1 MARMQVRRTRRM
13 QRRRFEDRSGALLI
27 AVLICIGVVLALT
40 MSALQTS
47 LNQRRQL
54 SRTLQ
59 LEQTRLLLEA
69 AAESAAVDKWMQ
81 SQDKTDKPT
90 PLKIELQLPTGKTG
104 IITAAANTNK
114 KAVLLTALIGDAENE
129 VSVTR
134 RSRLIGKDD

>member
-59 LEQTRLLLEA
+59 MEQTRLLLEA